1 MTATSIVANSTAA
14 ERFKA
19 HSQTIQR
26 KSDDLFEA
34 IERGDHGQ
42 VWRLIRDGANLR
54 HIDEATGLS
63 PLAFSIQ
70 QKRIEIVRM
79 LVEAGADANW
89 GGTTTPLEA
98 AALEGDPEMAQ
109 LLIDAGAEIDRRV
122 DDGFTPL
129 MTAAALGHRRVC
141 QRLLVA
147 GARPL
152 LRNDH
157 GQTAVGLAEDAGH
170 AATADLIRS
179 YERKRRATERHGPA
193 AVRPPL
199 QQPATK
205 APSSSGSFTAW
216 KPAVTPAPRAIE
228 PAPAPRL
235 SGIAELA
242 RLLDSKEFEAARRLV
257 ERVTFDPEE
266 LDSEGRNALIL
277 ASKAGAGDVV
287 AILLGRGGIQVDH
300 TFGPDKENALTQAI
314 QNPTAGRL
322 EVIELL
328 HRAGANLEHRTA
340 SGTTPLQLAAS
351 TDVYNEKDGPEL
363 GAFGATTELLIELG
377 ADLEAKDERGN
388 TVWRQIK
395 RAAMGAPTFSPYR
408 RRLYQML
415 RVLEQAGA
423 QQLPSHQV

>member
-1 MTATSIVANSTAA
+1 MTATSMVASSSAA

-34 IERGDHGQ
+34 IERGDNGQ
-42 VWRLIRDGANLR
+42 VWRLIKDGANLR
-54 HIDEATGLS
+54 HVDEGTGLS
-63 PLAFSIQ
+63 PLAFGIQ
-70 QKRIEIVRM
+70 QKRLELVRM
-79 LVEAGADANW
+79 LVEGGADPNW

-109 LLIDAGAEIDRRV
+109 ILIEAGAEIDRRV

-141 QRLLVA
+141 QKLLVA

-179 YERKRRATERHGPA
+179 YERKRRATERHGAA
-193 AVRPPL
+193 AVRGP
-199 QQPATK
+199 QATPSGK
-205 APSSSGSFTAW
+205 ASGGFTAW
-216 KPAVTPAPRAIE
+216 KPVATPMPRAPE
-228 PAPAPRL
+228 PPPAPRL

-242 RLLDSKEFEAARRLV
+242 RMLDAKDFEGARRLV
-257 ERVTFDPEE
+257 EKVSFEPEATDE
-266 LDSEGRNALIL
+266 SGRTPLIL
-277 ASKAGAGDVV
+277 AAKAGAGDVV
-287 AILLGRGGIQVDH
+287 ALLLGRGIQVDR
-300 TFGPDKENALTQAI
+300 TFGADKENALTQAI

-328 HRAGANLEHRTA
+328 QRGGASLEHRVA
-340 SGTTPLQLAAS
+340 SGATPLHLAAS
-351 TDVYNEKDGPEL
+351 TDVYNDKDGSEL
-363 GAFGATTELLIELG
+363 GPFGATTELLIELG
-377 ADLEAKDERGN
+377 ANLEAQDDRGN
-388 TVWRQIK
+388 TIWRTIK

-415 RVLEQAGA
+415 RLLEQAGA
-423 QQLPSHQV
+423 QQLASHQV

>member
-1 MTATSIVANSTAA
+1 
-14 ERFKA
+14 
-19 HSQTIQR
+19 
-26 KSDDLFEA
+26 
-34 IERGDHGQ
+34 
-42 VWRLIRDGANLR
+42 
-54 HIDEATGLS
+54 
-63 PLAFSIQ
+63 
-70 QKRIEIVRM
+70 
-79 LVEAGADANW
+79 
-89 GGTTTPLEA
+89 
-98 AALEGDPEMAQ
+98 MAQ
-109 LLIDAGAEIDRRV
+109 ILIEAGAEIDRRV

-179 YERKRRATERHGPA
+179 YERKRRATERHGAAALRGPLAPGKASGGFPA
-193 AVRPPL
+193 FKPVPTPVPRVPEPP
-199 QQPATK
+199 PA
-205 APSSSGSFTAW
+205 
-216 KPAVTPAPRAIE
+216 

-235 SGIAELA
+235 SGVAELA
-242 RLLDSKEFEAARRLV
+242 KLLEAKDLEGARRLV
-257 ERVTFDPEE
+257 EKVTFEPESQDE
-266 LDSEGRNALIL
+266 TGATPLIV
-277 ASKAGAGDVV
+277 AARAGASDVV
-287 AILLGRGGIQVDH
+287 ALLLGRGIEVDR

-328 HRAGANLEHRTA
+328 QRAGANLEHRVA
-340 SGTTPLQLAAS
+340 SGATPLHLGAS

-377 ADLEAKDERGN
+377 ANLEAQDDRGN

-415 RVLEQAGA
+415 RLLEQAGA
-423 QQLPSHQV
+423 QQLASHQV

>member
-1 MTATSIVANSTAA
+1 MTANTMIASSAAA

-42 VWRLIRDGANLR
+42 VWRLVRDGANLR
-54 HIDEATGLS
+54 HIDEGTGLS

-70 QKRIEIVRM
+70 QKNLEIVRM

-109 LLIDAGAEIDRRV
+109 ILIEAGAEIDRRV

-147 GARPL
+147 GSRPL

-179 YERKRRATERHGPA
+179 YERKRRATERHGVA
-193 AVRPPL
+193 AVRSPM
-199 QQPATK
+199 AGK
-205 APSSSGSFTAW
+205 PSSPSGGYSAW
-216 KPAVTPAPRAIE
+216 KPAATPAPRAPE
-228 PAPAPRL
+228 PMPAPRL

-242 RLLDSKEFEAARRLV
+242 ALLDEKDLDGARRVV
-257 ERVTFDPEE
+257 ERVTFDPEIP
-266 LDSEGRNALIL
+266 DSEGRTPLIL
-277 ASKAGAGDVV
+277 AAKAGAADAV
-287 AILLGRGGIQVDH
+287 AILLGRGIRVDKA
-300 TFGPDKENALTQAI
+300 FGADGENALTQAI

-328 HRAGANLEHRTA
+328 HRAGANLEHRVGST
-340 SGTTPLQLAAS
+340 GTPALHLAAS

-377 ADLEAKDERGN
+377 ANLEARDERGN

-415 RVLEQAGA
+415 RLLEQAGA
-423 QQLPSHQV
+423 QQLASHQV

>member
-1 MTATSIVANSTAA
+1 MTATPLVASSSAA

-54 HIDEATGLS
+54 HVDEATGLS

-70 QKRIEIVRM
+70 QKRIELARM

-109 LLIDAGAEIDRRV
+109 ILIEAGAEIDRRV

-179 YERKRRATERHGPA
+179 YERKRRATERHGAA
-193 AVRPPL
+193 AVRGP
-199 QQPATK
+199 QPTPGRA
-205 APSSSGSFTAW
+205 SGGFTAW
-216 KPAVTPAPRAIE
+216 KPVPTPAQAVAPRAPE
-228 PAPAPRL
+228 PPPAPRL
-235 SGIAELA
+235 TGIAELA
-242 RLLDSKEFEAARRLV
+242 KLLDSKDFEGARRLV
-257 ERVTFDPEE
+257 EKVTFEPES
-266 LDSEGRNALIL
+266 LDADGRTPLIL
-277 ASKAGAGDVV
+277 AARAGAGDVV
-287 AILLGRGGIQVDH
+287 ALLLGRGIQVDR
-300 TFGPDKENALTQAI
+300 TFGADKENALTQAI

-328 HRAGANLEHRTA
+328 HRAGANLEHRVA
-340 SGTTPLQLAAS
+340 SGVTPLHLAAS
-351 TDVYNEKDGPEL
+351 TDVYHEKDGPEL

-377 ADLEAKDERGN
+377 ANLEAQDDRGN

-415 RVLEQAGA
+415 RLLEQAGA
-423 QQLPSHQV
+423 QQLASHQV

>member
-54 HIDEATGLS
+54 HVDEATGLS

-70 QKRIEIVRM
+70 QKRIELARM
-79 LVEAGADANW
+79 LVEAGADPNW

-109 LLIDAGAEIDRRV
+109 ILIEAGAEIDRRV

-179 YERKRRATERHGPA
+179 YERKRRATERHGVA
-193 AVRPPL
+193 AVR
-199 QQPATK
+199 
-205 APSSSGSFTAW
+205 G
-216 KPAVTPAPRAIE
+216 PAPNQSKASGGFSAFKPVPTPMPVQRAPE

-235 SGIAELA
+235 SGVAELA
-242 RLLDSKEFEAARRLV
+242 KLLDGKDYEGARRLV
-257 ERVTFDPEE
+257 EKVSFEPESRDE
-266 LDSEGRNALIL
+266 EGRTPLIL
-277 ASKAGAGDVV
+277 AAKAGAGDVV
-287 AILLGRGGIQVDH
+287 ALLLGRGIEVDR
-300 TFGPDKENALTQAI
+300 TFGAEKENALTQAI

-377 ADLEAKDERGN
+377 ANLEAQDDRGN

-415 RVLEQAGA
+415 RLLEQAGA
-423 QQLPSHQV
+423 QQLASHQV

>member
-1 MTATSIVANSTAA
+1 MTATSMVASSAAA

-70 QKRIEIVRM
+70 QKRIELARM
-79 LVEAGADANW
+79 LVEQGADANW

-109 LLIDAGAEIDRRV
+109 ILIEAGAEVDRRV

-179 YERKRRATERHGPA
+179 YERKRRATERHGAA
-193 AVRPPL
+193 AVRGPL
-199 QQPATK
+199 A
-205 APSSSGSFTAW
+205 ASGGFAAW
-216 KPAVTPAPRAIE
+216 KPVPTPAPRAPE
-228 PAPAPRL
+228 PVPVPRPA
-235 SGIAELA
+235 GVAELA
-242 RLLDSKEFEAARRLV
+242 PLLDAKDFEGARRLV
-257 ERVTFDPEE
+257 EKVNFEVGSQDE
-266 LDSEGRNALIL
+266 SGRTPLIL
-277 ASKAGAGDVV
+277 AAKAGASDVV
-287 AILLGRGGIQVDH
+287 ALLLGRGLEVDA
-300 TFGPDKENALTQAI
+300 TFGADQENALTQAI

-328 HRAGANLEHRTA
+328 QRAGANFEHRVA
-340 SGTTPLQLAAS
+340 SGATPLHLAAS

-377 ADLEAKDERGN
+377 ADLEAQDERGN

-415 RVLEQAGA
+415 RLLEQAGA
-423 QQLPSHQV
+423 QQLASHQV

>member
-1 MTATSIVANSTAA
+1 MTATSMVASSSAA

-54 HIDEATGLS
+54 HVDEATGLS
-63 PLAFSIQ
+63 PLAFAIQ
-70 QKRIEIVRM
+70 QKRIELARM

-89 GGTTTPLEA
+89 GGTTTPLEQA
-98 AALEGDPEMAQ
+98 SVEGDPEMAQ
-109 LLIDAGAEIDRRV
+109 ILIEAGAEIDRRV

-129 MTAAALGHRRVC
+129 MTAASLGHRRVC

-170 AATADLIRS
+170 GATADLIRS
-179 YERKRRATERHGPA
+179 YERKRRATERHGAA
-193 AVRPPL
+193 AVRGPM
-199 QQPATK
+199 A
-205 APSSSGSFTAW
+205 ASGGFAAW
-216 KPAVTPAPRAIE
+216 KPA
-228 PAPAPRL
+228 PAPAPRAPEPPPPAPAPRV
-235 SGIAELA
+235 SGAVELA
-242 RLLDSKEFEAARRLV
+242 QLLEAKDLDGARRLV
-257 ERVTFDPEE
+257 EKVNFEVSSVDEN
-266 LDSEGRNALIL
+266 GRTPLIL
-277 ASKAGAGDVV
+277 AARAGASDVV
-287 AILLGRGGIQVDH
+287 ALLLGRGLEVDAP
-300 TFGPDKENALTQAI
+300 FGADKENALTQAI

-328 HRAGANLEHRTA
+328 QRAGANLEYRVS
-340 SGTTPLQLAAS
+340 SGATPLHLAAS

-377 ADLEAKDERGN
+377 ADLEAQDERGN

-415 RVLEQAGA
+415 RLLEQAGA
-423 QQLPSHQV
+423 QQLASHQV